1 MRRRTNGAILFLV
14 AALGVLGAH
23 GDLDPSNG
31 DAESSI
37 PSESLG
43 KPAPAPRP
51 YPYPASAPAKKPC
64 VSSFLFIDLRA
75 EYIIIYAAIGPPLAP
90 LRPSATSP
98 IYLLIFVSLP
108 ISSNHD

>member
-51 YPYPASAPAKKPC
+51 YPYPASAPAKKG
-64 VSSFLFIDLRA
+64 SRGNAQWLR
-75 EYIIIYAAIGPPLAP
+75 EYRVLEGRRMPYQ
-90 LRPSATSP
+90 TS
-98 IYLLIFVSLP
+98 
-108 ISSNHD
+108 